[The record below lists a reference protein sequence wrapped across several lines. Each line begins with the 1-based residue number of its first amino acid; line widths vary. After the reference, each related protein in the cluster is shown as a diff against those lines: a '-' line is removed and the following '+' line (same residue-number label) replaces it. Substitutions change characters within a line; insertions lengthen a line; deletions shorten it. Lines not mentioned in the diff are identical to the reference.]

1 MDKRKEEKNN
11 EQSFRIQNLVLWIFL
26 YDSLSIKN
34 EYELMWFFIIENLFV
49 ILLIFDYY
57 IYYDWLLYLRFGKF
71 FIENKNSSS
80 ISIKNIHVR
89 TKIHFILF
97 QLFMHIY

>member
-26 YDSLSIKN
+26 YDSLSI
-34 EYELMWFFIIENLFV
+34 NLFV

-71 FIENKNSSS
+71 FIE
-80 ISIKNIHVR
+80 IKILLPFPL
-89 TKIHFILF
+89 KIYTYVQKFILF
-97 QLFMHIY
+97 YFNYLCIFISIRNFCDSH

>member
-71 FIENKNSSS
+71 FIENKNSS

>member
-34 EYELMWFFIIENLFV
+34 EYELM
-49 ILLIFDYY
+49 
-57 IYYDWLLYLRFGKF
+57 
-71 FIENKNSSS
+71 
-80 ISIKNIHVR
+80 
-89 TKIHFILF
+89 
-97 QLFMHIY
+97 